1 MRAVTNL
8 GEDHAPDV
16 APGDGPVNVADDDL
30 LISAPHEGVT
40 AAPGRALELGGHTKQ
55 DRLSSNQL

>member
-1 MRAVTNL
+1 MSLTNL

-30 LISAPHEGVT
+30 LVSAPHKGVA
-40 AAPGRALELGGHTKQ
+40 AAPGRALELGGHTEQ
-55 DRLSSNQL
+55 HGLSSK